1 MLIACSS
8 SGILDIS
15 NFIDMIR
22 LYPLVM
28 GLGEINE
35 PSKKVQAF
43 RAKYNCFGDRASQ
56 LLRTSPVARIAE
68 H

>member
-1 MLIACSS
+1 MLIACLSPS
-8 SGILDIS
+8 LLDIS

-35 PSKKVQAF
+35 PSKKVQGF
-43 RAKYNCFGDRASQ
+43 RTWYNCFDDRAAQ
-56 LLRTSPVARIAE
+56 LLRTSPVPRVAE
-68 H
+68 Y

>member
-1 MLIACSS
+1 MLIACLSPS
-8 SGILDIS
+8 LLDIS

-35 PSKKVQAF
+35 PSKKVQGF
-43 RAKYNCFGDRASQ
+43 RTWYNCFDDRAAQ
-56 LLRTSPVARIAE
+56 LLQTSPVPRVAE
-68 H
+68 Y